1 MYCLAVIQFKDIC
14 ISWKAGP
21 HHGKFVSGP
30 LFFKFSEEGLGENE
44 KWKINKNKNHIVL
57 V

>member
-1 MYCLAVIQFKDIC
+1 MYCLAVIQFKDMC